1 MTHMTLQK
9 VLRLSALVAV
19 ALPVSTLALAAPSN
33 RGMQSIHQPVVT
45 YTSFVY
51 DVQSTDTG
59 ALSQAEHARLSGWL
73 DSLNVGYGDH
83 IAIAVDQAYVAPK
96 LREGIADILGHRGM
110 LVDEDASAA
119 AGKAPY
125 GYVRLILRRATA
137 SVPGCPDWS
146 GKAETNM
153 SNGTSANFGCATN
166 GNFAAMVANPED
178 MVRGQAG
185 SSDLRTAT
193 SNLAIKTYR
202 EKAPTGAGSL
212 QSLGGN

>member
-9 VLRLSALVAV
+9 VLRLSAVAALVLPVASLAV
-19 ALPVSTLALAAPSN
+19 AKPSN
-33 RGMQSIHQPVVT
+33 RGMQSIHQPVVS
-45 YTSFVY
+45 YASFIY
-51 DVQSTDTG
+51 DVQGSATG
-59 ALSQAEHARLSGWL
+59 ALTQAENIRLTGWL

-83 IAIAVDQAYVAPK
+83 LAIATDEAYVAPK
-96 LREGIADILGHRGM
+96 LREGIADALGHRGM
-110 LVDEDASAA
+110 LVEEDASAA

-146 GKAETNM
+146 GKAESNM
-153 SNGTSANFGCATN
+153 SNGVSANYGCAVN
-166 GNFAAMVANPED
+166 GNIAAMVANPED
-178 MVRGQAG
+178 LVRGQTG

-202 EKAPTGAGSL
+202 DKAPTGSGDL
-212 QSLGGN
+212 KSLGGN